1 MSGSADVPPLPW
13 LYPYQEDGPRLEKI
27 VRRPV
32 VSAAL
37 VGPSGE
43 VSSGVYALVDS
54 GCSHILAAPWLAPA
68 AGVEPKDSVRETSLG
83 IGGTTG
89 KARFLDLRV
98 RLLAP
103 GGTDEQY
110 LEWDA
115 EVGFVDHW
123 RPTFAMILGQDG
135 FFNEFTVTMSN
146 FAFLTAVERR
156 DAFDDRFG
164 VPTAPQPPYVSE
176 RRTY

>member
-1 MSGSADVPPLPW
+1 MSGSGDLPPLPW
-13 LYPYQEDGPRLEKI
+13 VYPYQEDGPRLDSI
-27 VRRPV
+27 VRRPI

-37 VGPSGE
+37 AGPSGG

-54 GCSHILAAPWLAPA
+54 GCSHILAAPWLALEV
-68 AGVEPKDSVRETSLG
+68 GVEPKDSVRELDLG
-83 IGGTTG
+83 IGGRTV
-89 KARFLDLRV
+89 KARFLDLRI

-123 RPTFAMILGQDG
+123 RPTFALLLGQNG
-135 FFNEFTVTMSN
+135 FFNRFTITMSN
-146 FAFLTAVERR
+146 FAFLTAVEPPE
-156 DAFDDRFG
+156 AFDDRFG

-176 RRTY
+176 RRKY